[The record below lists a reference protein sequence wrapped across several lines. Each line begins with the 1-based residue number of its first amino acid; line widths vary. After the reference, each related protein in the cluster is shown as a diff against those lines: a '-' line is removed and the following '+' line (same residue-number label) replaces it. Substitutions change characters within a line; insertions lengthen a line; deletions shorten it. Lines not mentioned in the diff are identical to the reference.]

1 MGTRAPAWATAPH
14 GRERPAGVACAV
26 RQYPVKPLSDP
37 HSEGTAGPGGAD
49 AAAGPLETSGVFA
62 ALTQAPLGIAIYDRQ
77 MRYLAASSR
86 FLTDQGLPGDTPL
99 VGRLHY
105 EVFPEVPQRW
115 RDLHARALRDGEELS
130 HDADPFVGKD
140 GSVEWIRW
148 SLKPWR
154 TEAGEIGGLILYTE
168 VVTSSVQAR
177 LRLESAEAR
186 YHAVFD
192 QAAVGVARVSAAGRF
207 LEVNDRFCA
216 ITQYSR
222 AELLARSFQD
232 ITYVDDLAPDVGQ
245 ADSVLAG
252 QIDSYS
258 REKRYVTKSG
268 DLVWVELTV
277 SLVRDGKGEPAYF
290 VTVIED
296 ITVRKQAEAE
306 QQRYQ
311 AQLRLMINELNHRVK
326 NTLATVQS
334 MAAQALRGGADPATA
349 YSRFEAR
356 LMGLAEVHDVL
367 TRERWHG
374 ADLREVAERAMRP
387 FAAAAS
393 GQVRIDGDSVWLQP
407 RGALTM
413 ALVLHELATNAVKYG
428 ALSVDTGRVRLAW
441 TFDPASERLGMTW
454 TERDGPTVAPPTRR
468 GFGSRLIERALR
480 SDLQGAATMTY
491 APTGLVCQMDAQLP
505 KREGVLNL
513 LDGI

>member
-1 MGTRAPAWATAPH
+1 MPDLPFDPPAA
-14 GRERPAGVACAV
+14 
-26 RQYPVKPLSDP
+26 
-37 HSEGTAGPGGAD
+37 
-49 AAAGPLETSGVFA
+49 SGVFT
-62 ALTQAPLGIAIYDRQ
+62 ALTQAPLGVAIFDRQ

-115 RDLHARALRDGEELS
+115 RDLHARALRDGEEFS

-140 GSVEWIRW
+140 GGVDWIRW

-154 TEAGEIGGLILYTE
+154 ADDGQIGGLVLYTE
-168 VVTSSVQAR
+168 VVTPGVEAR
-177 LRLESAEAR
+177 RRLEAAEAR
-186 YHAVFD
+186 YRAVFD
-192 QAAVGVARVSAAGRF
+192 QAAVGVARVAPSGLF

-216 ITQYSR
+216 ITHYDR
-222 AELLARSFQD
+222 GELLARTYQD
-232 ITYVDDLAPDVGQ
+232 ITHADDRASDV
-245 ADSVLAG
+245 ARAEALLAG
-252 QIDSYS
+252 EIEDYS
-258 REKRYVTKSG
+258 REKRYVSKPG
-268 DLVWVELTV
+268 EVVWVDLSV
-277 SLVRDGKGEPAYF
+277 SLVRDGRGEPDYF

-296 ITVRKQAEAE
+296 ITARKRAEAE

-334 MAAQALRGGADPATA
+334 MASQSLRGPADPATA
-349 YSRFEAR
+349 YERFELR

-367 TRERWHG
+367 TRESWHG
-374 ADLREVAERAMRP
+374 ADLQEVAQRALRP

-393 GQVRIDGDSVWLQP
+393 GQVRVEGPPVWLQP

-428 ALSVDTGRVRLAW
+428 ALSVDSGHVTLSW
-441 TFDPASERLGMTW
+441 TFDPEAERLRLTW
-454 TERDGPTVAPPTRR
+454 SEAGGPPVTAPTRR

-480 SDLQGAATMTY
+480 GDLQGSAAMTY
-491 APTGLVCQMDAQLP
+491 APTGLVCLMEAQLP
-505 KREGVLNL
+505 RREGMLNL